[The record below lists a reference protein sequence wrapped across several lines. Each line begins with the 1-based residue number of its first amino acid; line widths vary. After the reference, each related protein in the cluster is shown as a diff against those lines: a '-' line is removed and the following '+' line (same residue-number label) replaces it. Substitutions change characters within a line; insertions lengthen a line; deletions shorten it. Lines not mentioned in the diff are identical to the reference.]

1 MVNIPLFTRFY
12 TSQVVQD
19 FFHPQYDSVSK
30 SNFCNNPPTDRWTL
44 GHSFRESVVSQFFS
58 RSAQAVFL
66 LMEYCSGGDLFS
78 QGSSNVGDN
87 GEGHA
92 T

>member
-1 MVNIPLFTRFY
+1 MIL
-12 TSQVVQD
+12 SQNPIFVTT
-19 FFHPQYDSVSK
+19 PQL
-30 SNFCNNPPTDRWTL
+30 TDGIL
-44 GHSFRESVVSQFFS
+44 GILSGNLLYIVSQFFS

-92 T
+92 TGFSFILIL